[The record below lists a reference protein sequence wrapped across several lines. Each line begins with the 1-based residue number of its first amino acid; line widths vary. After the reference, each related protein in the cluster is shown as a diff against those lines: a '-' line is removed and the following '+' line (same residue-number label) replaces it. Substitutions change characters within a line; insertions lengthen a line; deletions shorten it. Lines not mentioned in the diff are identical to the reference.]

1 MGGACPRDPAK
12 ADLDSG
18 RCGCHL
24 SARACGQCS
33 RHAAS
38 GASPYCPVRA
48 AHGLRTSQRQA
59 AAPCTRV
66 PDAAKAVA
74 APCARVS
81 PCPSVDPQGIPEL
94 KQQILGDG
102 RSSESPDG
110 LALTSLSAA
119 AASGGSQMAGRSD
132 PPAATGQVVFV
143 REGQDFQEGEFV
155 TVFIPQGGK
164 GIGRILSRSG
174 DMSAS
179 STSVS
184 VQLMALQD
192 QVPSHALRAEEK
204 RLGVR
209 LLGAEREI
217 FFTRS
222 VQVTAPTSILGEK
235 LPVSVVPADLDN
247 PEDAGSHLD
256 LVPPMAMLARFVLNS
271 TEPVT
276 LSHLSSHDILLP
288 VTGHP
293 DTERKDDAGKMMVP
307 VDTGGRD
314 MSLNSQAPT
323 RDQTLA
329 QRRAPPLCNGLRVR
343 CVGGAP
349 SFTFDPHSFFKHQQK
364 IRSSAFAALV
374 SVQAK
379 ILTQPALLC
388 YAACPCPVPVPRRT
402 TLLASRFICLAVAG
416 RGAPLGLPLHSVNHR
431 DRGAAISSQ
440 DVGGVAVAFPQRH
453 THPDHG
459 QSGQDNPNSHARQDQ

>member
-1 MGGACPRDPAK
+1 MRV
-12 ADLDSG
+12 SSV
-18 RCGCHL
+18 
-24 SARACGQCS
+24 SAGMRAVPPS
-33 RHAAS
+33 RS
-38 GASPYCPVRA
+38 ERASPCWPVQA
-48 AHGLRTSQRQA
+48 PHGLRTSQRQG
-59 AAPCTRV
+59 AAPCTRA
-66 PDAAKAVA
+66 PDVAKAVA
-74 APCARVS
+74 APCARVG
-81 PCPSVDPQGIPEL
+81 PCPSVDPEGSPEL
-94 KQQILGDG
+94 KQQSLSDG
-102 RSSESPDG
+102 RSSESPDA
-110 LALTSLSAA
+110 LALASSSAA
-119 AASGGSQMAGRSD
+119 APSGGSQLAGCGTSGR
-132 PPAATGQVVFV
+132 VVFV
-143 REGQDFQEGEFV
+143 REDQDFQEGEFV
-155 TVFIPQGGK
+155 TVFNPQGGK
-164 GIGRILSRSG
+164 MIGRILSRSG
-174 DMSAS
+174 DMSSS

-184 VQLMALQD
+184 VQLMALQH
-192 QVPSHALRAEEK
+192 QVPPQVLRAEEK

-209 LLGAEREI
+209 LLSAEREI

-402 TLLASRFICLAVAG
+402 TLLASRFICLGGG
-416 RGAPLGLPLHSVNHR
+416 RSRSPFGAPFALR
-431 DRGAAISSQ
+431 Q
-440 DVGGVAVAFPQRH
+440 PQR
-453 THPDHG
+453 PRG
-459 QSGQDNPNSHARQDQ
+459 SNLLARRWGSRRRLSAAPHAP